1 MDTLTQYVIYE
12 KIFNDNNIKIRY
24 LCNDINDAENKFN
37 SLKEIIPNIFM
48 DATTLIKEVQIGINT
63 PSPITQAQKVCLKCN
78 QKFTYERN
86 DEDEKLFRHFASLKK
101 VI

>member
-48 DATTLIKEVQIGINT
+48 DAATLIK
-63 PSPITQAQKVCLKCN
+63 
-78 QKFTYERN
+78 
-86 DEDEKLFRHFASLKK
+86 
-101 VI
+101 

>member
-1 MDTLTQYVIYE
+1 
-12 KIFNDNNIKIRY
+12 
-24 LCNDINDAENKFN
+24 
-37 SLKEIIPNIFM
+37 M